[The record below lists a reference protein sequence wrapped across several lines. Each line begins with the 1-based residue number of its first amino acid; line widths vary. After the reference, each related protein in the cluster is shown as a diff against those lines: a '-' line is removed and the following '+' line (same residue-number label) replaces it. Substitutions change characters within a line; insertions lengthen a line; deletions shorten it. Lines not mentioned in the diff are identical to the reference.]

1 MLNELYSWWSR
12 QMADLAAPVLRRL
25 DGGEPDAL
33 LLTAQPDR
41 TSDLSIARR
50 RKGRLDTLA
59 GIPAETDAQKLSEL
73 INASRGRL
81 PVILVLSAPPLI
93 RDFDLP
99 IVALASLDR
108 VVRYEMDRLTPFA
121 VEDVFF
127 AHRVVETDRTSSVVR
142 LELVLVPKIW
152 LRPLLD
158 RLSRSAISPV
168 ALEAAGPDGVVRR
181 IPILRV
187 DPIRQTREKL
197 AWRLAVTAC
206 CAMAAAVVALPVVR
220 QSLALRAVE
229 DRIDELRPQVEQV
242 QALRRRIAEQSAE
255 SGRIAAAR
263 GQAGEALTILG
274 VLTDTLPDDTW
285 LTSLTLR
292 RRHLVLEGRSNAANR
307 LISAMASEGRLLNP
321 SFAAPVV
328 RAEDGGEVFTIQA
341 DVAP

>member
-1 MLNELYSWWSR
+1 MLNEIYSWWTR

-41 TSDLSIARR
+41 SSDLSVARR
-50 RKGRLDTLA
+50 RNGRLEALA
-59 GIPAETDAQKLSEL
+59 AIPAETDAQKLTQL
-73 INASRGRL
+73 IAASRGAM
-81 PVILVLSAPPLI
+81 PVILVLPAPPLI
-93 RDFDLP
+93 RDVELP
-99 IVALASLDR
+99 IAALASLDR

-127 AHRVVETDRTSSVVR
+127 AHHVVEADRTNGVVR

-152 LRPLLD
+152 VRPLLD
-158 RLSRSAISPV
+158 RLSRSSISPV
-168 ALEAAGPDGVVRR
+168 ALEAAGPDGAVRR

-187 DPIRQTREKL
+187 DPVRQTREKL

-206 CAMAAAVVALPVVR
+206 CIMAACVVALPVVR
-220 QSLALRAVE
+220 QSLALQAVE
-229 DRIDELRPQVEQV
+229 DRIDELRPRVEQV
-242 QALRRRIAEQSAE
+242 QALRRRIAEGSAE
-255 SGRIAAAR
+255 AGRIAAAR
-263 GQAGEALTILG
+263 GQAGEPLTILG

-292 RRHLVLEGRSNAANR
+292 RRHLVLEGHSNAANR
-307 LISAMASEGRLLNP
+307 LISAMASEARLRNP

>member
-41 TSDLSIARR
+41 TTICPIARR

-121 VEDVFF
+121 VEDVYF

-152 LRPLLD
+152 VHPLLD
-158 RLSRSAISPV
+158 RLSRSAIAPV
-168 ALEAAGPDGVVRR
+168 ALEAAGPTAWSDGSRSCGSIRSARR
-181 IPILRV
+181 AE
-187 DPIRQTREKL
+187 T

-242 QALRRRIAEQSAE
+242 QALRRRIAERSAE